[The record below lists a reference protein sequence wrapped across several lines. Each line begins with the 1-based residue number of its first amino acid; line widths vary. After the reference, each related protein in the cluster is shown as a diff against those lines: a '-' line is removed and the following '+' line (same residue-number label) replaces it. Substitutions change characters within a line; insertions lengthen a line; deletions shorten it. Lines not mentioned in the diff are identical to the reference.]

1 MSEQP
6 LNFSRKGMKSSSK
19 LIILSIVSVAL
30 MMLDSRYSAV
40 QKVKSYTATALYPLQ
55 WIANQPVYFYR
66 YISDSV
72 QSQTDL
78 VAESKRLSEENGR
91 LKLLLAQAG
100 VQQKELIELK
110 KLQGLQQS
118 GIRISGM
125 ATIISNGRDP
135 LADRLILNKGE
146 VSGFKVGDAAVDQN
160 GLIGQITQVHPLS
173 AELTLITNSKMVIPI
188 MVERTGVRSLLYG
201 SGSSINLRYFPADAD
216 LRPDDVLV
224 TSGLDS
230 IYPEG
235 IPVAKVLQVF
245 RVAGTPYYRVTLTP
259 LSGFRNSKYVLVLP
273 QKKLPEQLSPAS
285 DSAKAKRP

>member
-40 QKVKSYTATALYPLQ
+40 QKIKGYTATALYPLQ

-66 YISDSV
+66 YISELA
-72 QSQTDL
+72 QSQIDL
-78 VAESKRLSEENGR
+78 VAESKRLNEENGR

-100 VQQKELIELK
+100 IQQNELVELK
-110 KLQGLQQS
+110 RLQGLQQS
-118 GIRISGM
+118 GIRIAGM
-125 ATIISNGRDP
+125 ATVISNGRDP
-135 LADRLILNKGE
+135 LSDRLILNKGE

-173 AELTLITNSKMVIPI
+173 AELTLITNSKTVIPI

-201 SGSSINLRYFPADAD
+201 SGGSINLRYFPADAD

-245 RVAGTPYYRVTLTP
+245 RAAGTPYYRVTLAP

-273 QKKLPEQLSPAS
+273 QKKRPEQLSPAP
-285 DSAKAKRP
+285 DLAQAKRP